1 MGKTTLLRLI
11 HRRQL
16 KIPPCIDFLM
26 VEQEIDGS
34 AMAAIDAVLAAD
46 TKRSSLLLREKEIMK
61 VLDARADDDDEDVEA
76 QKEGKYKCEWSTVV
90 IVTVIFIS

>member
-76 QKEGKYKCEWSTVV
+76 QKEGKYKCEWSTVNIV
-90 IVTVIFIS
+90 IVIFIS